1 MEAGDGGGGGRGG
14 GGRRGRGYQGPVSSR
29 GGVNT
34 SCYALVVYAISFR
47 YLGLDPQCH
56 L

>member
-1 MEAGDGGGGGRGG
+1 MEAGDKGGG
-14 GGRRGRGYQGPVSSR
+14 GGRRGRGYQGPMSSR
-29 GGVNT
+29 GGGGGYRLLRFGLYTTN
-34 SCYALVVYAISFR
+34 ISFR

>member
-1 MEAGDGGGGGRGG
+1 MEAGDGG
-14 GGRRGRGYQGPVSSR
+14 GGRRGRGYQGPISG

-47 YLGLDPQCH
+47 YLGLDP
-56 L
+56 